1 MERDLEL
8 LASELEALSF
18 TYGHLDIS
26 IQPATLPSTTHDI
39 SLVLKPRGIEHEYE
53 ACVSCTLALR
63 VPVGYPAVS
72 PKIEILQARGMDEGA
87 MGELCAEV
95 QACCNELSG
104 ELVLGQAIEVA
115 LDYVTSINHP
125 VGPCTICLEDFSGVS
140 KSKGMANG
148 PKVSICFVK
157 LPCYHCFHS
166 HCFGSWH
173 SWQGRNGTGGN
184 SEMTTCPTCRTTA
197 SLKSDLPL
205 IKCVN
210 RSVGEN
216 ELGLETSKA
225 TTLLQWSSLLSEED
239 VSRIIRMQNE
249 CSKGLQVQ
257 RDRGGLVQ
265 DSVAV
270 TVAQLEARAMS
281 RLQSPAP

>member
-1 MERDLEL
+1 MDLDLEL
-8 LASELEALSF
+8 VASELEALSF
-18 TYGHLDIS
+18 TYGHLEIS
-26 IQPATLPSTTHDI
+26 IQPATLLSTTHDI

-53 ACVSCTLALR
+53 ACVSCTLVLR

-87 MGELCAEV
+87 MSELRAEV
-95 QACCNELSG
+95 QACCDELAG

-125 VGPCTICLEDFSGVS
+125 VGPCTICLEGFSGVS
-140 KSKGMANG
+140 KSHSIMANG
-148 PKVSICFVK
+148 PKVLCFVK

-166 HCFGSWH
+166 DCFWSWH

-184 SEMTTCPTCRTTA
+184 SEMTTCPTCRTPA
-197 SLKSDLPL
+197 SLKSDLPVM
-205 IKCVN
+205 KCVN
-210 RSVGEN
+210 QPVREN
-216 ELGLETSKA
+216 EVSLEVPP
-225 TTLLQWSSLLSEED
+225 QWSSLLSEED

-265 DSVAV
+265 ASVAV

-281 RLQSPAP
+281 RLQSLAP